1 MAKPRDTRKLVYH
14 YTSRNTAFEKIVS
27 SRQLRFNPFIDMKDP
42 RESTMWTFVLMSSK
56 PIPDATCMS
65 LFKPVSDNDV
75 TDAVKYGCKLLCFS
89 QDNARRT
96 SNYPNSL
103 SGRGFFLSRMWSQY
117 GQGHSGVCF
126 AFDRDEL
133 DRTITEELGEER
145 RIYRGSVEYTEN
157 ELEIHQALG
166 FDADTILDHG
176 LDAAVER
183 HLDLFYEKLFLQK
196 DADWR
201 DENEYRWI
209 IKTQDMKPEYV
220 SITSSIRGIFLG
232 IDFPTV
238 YESLAVK
245 CAKELKTPLYR
256 VKWHNG
262 KSKLSDDLTYH
273 SDTWS

>member
-1 MAKPRDTRKLVYH
+1 MSKPRDQKNLVYH
-14 YTSRNTAFEKIVS
+14 YTSRDTAFEKILS
-27 SRQLRFNPFIDMKDP
+27 SRQLRFSSIIDMKDP
-42 RESTMWTFVLMSSK
+42 RESKMWTFTWMDSK
-56 PIPDATCMS
+56 PNRDSFNMG
-65 LFKPVSDNDV
+65 LYKPVSANVV
-75 TDAVKYGCKLLCFS
+75 TDSFKYGCKILCFS
-89 QDNARRT
+89 QDNAKRT
-96 SNYPNSL
+96 SNYPHSL

-133 DRTITEELGEER
+133 DRTITEELVEEG

-166 FDADTILDHG
+166 FDADTISDHG
-176 LDAAVER
+176 LDAAVEK

-196 DADWR
+196 DADWK

-238 YESLAVK
+238 YESLAIK